1 MARGDQV
8 ALTVMT
14 FLIIVACIVTPM
26 LIAAYLV
33 DRSDRKHGY
42 TRASAAEISRRAR
55 VGLQTAR
62 AQMRDLKRQRGG
74 ARAAM
79 RRSQPGPYLGSDE
92 KLPKRGH

>member
-1 MARGDQV
+1 
-8 ALTVMT
+8 MT

-26 LIAAYLV
+26 LIAAFLV
-33 DRSDRKHGY
+33 DRSDRRHGY
-42 TRASAAEISRRAR
+42 TRASSAEIARRTR
-55 VGLQTAR
+55 LGRQTAR

-79 RRSQPGPYLGSDE
+79 RRSQAGRYPGQDE

>member
-1 MARGDQV
+1 
-8 ALTVMT
+8 MT

-55 VGLQTAR
+55 LGRQTAR

-79 RRSQPGPYLGSDE
+79 RRSQPGPYLGPDE

>member
-1 MARGDQV
+1 
-8 ALTVMT
+8 MT

-33 DRSDRKHGY
+33 DRYDRKHGV
-42 TRASAAEISRRAR
+42 THASAAEISRRAKLGR
-55 VGLQTAR
+55 QTAR

-74 ARAAM
+74 VRAAM
-79 RRSQPGPYLGSDE
+79 RQSPGGPYLRPDE

>member
-1 MARGDQV
+1 MV
-8 ALTVMT
+8 

-33 DRSDRKHGY
+33 DRSDRRNGVTH
-42 TRASAAEISRRAR
+42 ASAAEISRRAR
-55 VGLQTAR
+55 LSRQAAR

-79 RRSQPGPYLGSDE
+79 RQSQGGPYLRSDE